1 MPVADPGG
9 GGNSQS
15 GCANLLFCKFVAENC
30 MKMKEFGP
38 RGGHAS
44 LTTPPL
50 GICQWTLLIIA
61 HFQNLFMI
69 TFSQHMYFSQIVEYW
84 RTKRLSIVELCTDD
98 TRYSFLILMHV
109 IEYLVMVESSK
120 GSHFFL

>member
-1 MPVADPGG
+1 
-9 GGNSQS
+9 
-15 GCANLLFCKFVAENC
+15 
-30 MKMKEFGP
+30 MKMKEFGLP
-38 RGGHAS
+38 RGTRVPDN
-44 LTTPPL
+44 LPPL
-50 GICQWTLLIIA
+50 GIYQWTLLIIA

-98 TRYSFLILMHV
+98 TRYSFPILMHV